1 MEAVEVGLKAAV
13 ALRPSPQSGA
23 RSHSYIVLLTGGG
36 AGQEQLQPTGAFVDC
51 NTFAECL
58 PDILC
63 NKNFLLCLNKL
74 KHADGVSQHE
84 CLHHSLDD
92 SWLKTDLVASKS
104 SLPFLCPKQD

>member
-1 MEAVEVGLKAAV
+1 MRLDSKLPWLCGLLHRV
-13 ALRPSPQSGA
+13 VQD
-23 RSHSYIVLLTGGG
+23 LTPTLCFSQGGG